1 MDVIFYPLLK
11 ISLLL
16 IEIYK
21 WALIVYVVIHLLVVF
36 NLLTKGNQFVDNIY
50 KFLHKI
56 IDPVAARIR
65 KVVPVVGGLDLS
77 ILVLFLIIY
86 FVQELLT
93 RLLMKYFMQDMLFKA
108 LSL

>member
-11 ISLLL
+11 IFLLL

-21 WALIVYVVIHLLVVF
+21 WGLIVYVGLHLLMVF
-36 NLLTKGNQFVDNIY
+36 NFLTKGNHFVDTTY
-50 KFLHKI
+50 KFLNKI
-56 IDPVAARIR
+56 IDPVSQRIR
-65 KVVPVVGGLDLS
+65 KVIPVVGGLDLS
-77 ILVLFLIIY
+77 ILVLFLVIY
-86 FVQELLT
+86 FLQELLT